1 MFFSHTHSLRS
12 LPSIKS
18 NASYKTHAISSS
30 LVSISGND
38 MRSKYVEESNL
49 SSDDDPPSVVLGV
62 GVDALVPLAQLPG
75 ERHSSFNNPPLL
87 LLFESFS

>member
-1 MFFSHTHSLRS
+1 
-12 LPSIKS
+12 
-18 NASYKTHAISSS
+18 
-30 LVSISGND
+30 

-87 LLFESFS
+87 LLFRLRLYISCSPEEEEESSSEEEPPLLEEEEVVP

>member
-62 GVDALVPLAQLPG
+62 GVDALAQLPG

-87 LLFESFS
+87 LLLFESFS